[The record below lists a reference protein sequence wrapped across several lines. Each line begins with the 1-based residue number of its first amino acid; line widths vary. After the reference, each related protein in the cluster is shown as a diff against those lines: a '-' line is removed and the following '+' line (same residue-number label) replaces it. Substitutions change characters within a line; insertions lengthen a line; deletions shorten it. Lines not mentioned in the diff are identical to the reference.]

1 MRNFSFHNLCLGSFL
16 YFLPVPF
23 LVLFPFCSTS
33 VLLYENLYMLMDFN
47 PFHKY
52 ISVSISLMND
62 LNVFHDL
69 QEKQREKKHR
79 KEKKDKE
86 KRDSKEKKEKDR
98 IDEKHREKKD
108 KKEKQRDKK
117 EKDRDK
123 DKDKV
128 SNSDEKKLPGKS
140 EDHDGEKTSNEKKLL
155 PKSEGHN
162 REKFI
167 QKDKEK
173 NRDSSSI
180 SSEKK
185 VARQFSGYSGEKL
198 SQNSYLAGDSKD
210 SKFLQELGRRVRDED
225 RATGN
230 QLVEKFTSTDRKRD
244 EGVVRLVAKATHSL
258 DGGKEKKKDKTG
270 GDERKL
276 DEHGVRDDARF
287 SGHAMVQSL
296 AGVVQTRTEGVPRP
310 LEKDVESKTEGKENT
325 KKKEGDDKR
334 GDKHKDKDREKKGQ
348 GKEKDRDKEK
358 KKEEKAKMK
367 SEHKKVEKDIL
378 KDKKK
383 NDLLGT
389 HDMKTLR
396 LPNSS
401 DKNAISE
408 ANIRK
413 RKDSE
418 TNGFYHA
425 NDNRPNKLPR
435 PSSSPHSS
443 TETNKLTRPISSS
456 HPLTETNVVPRPTSS
471 PHPLTGNGKILEPGQ
486 TSALFT
492 SDRQASAN
500 NLKADNKE
508 RKVNGMISSQP
519 LSVSTAKS
527 LFTTVQADQI
537 AEVSMNPPHP
547 DTKYLNQILSVPKR
561 EELSKDHD
569 LEWLIHGSDSQLQK
583 PKVISAGNDEMP
595 EVWAE
600 AMRIESADVC
610 ALPYVIPF

>member
-1 MRNFSFHNLCLGSFL
+1 MKSTGKRKTKRKNRERKRRRTGIKIKIKIKVATQMRRDFQGNLRIMMEREPPMRKNCFQNLRVHNG
-16 YFLPVPF
+16 
-23 LVLFPFCSTS
+23 
-33 VLLYENLYMLMDFN
+33 
-47 PFHKY
+47 
-52 ISVSISLMND
+52 
-62 LNVFHDL
+62 
-69 QEKQREKKHR
+69 
-79 KEKKDKE
+79 
-86 KRDSKEKKEKDR
+86 
-98 IDEKHREKKD
+98 
-108 KKEKQRDKK
+108 
-117 EKDRDK
+117 
-123 DKDKV
+123 
-128 SNSDEKKLPGKS
+128 
-140 EDHDGEKTSNEKKLL
+140 
-155 PKSEGHN
+155 
-162 REKFI
+162 EKFI

-185 VARQFSGYSGEKL
+185 VAGQFSGYSGEKL

-210 SKFLQELGRRVRDED
+210 SKFFQELGRRVRDED

-244 EGVVRLVAKATHSL
+244 EGVVRLVAKAIHSL
-258 DGGKEKKKDKTG
+258 DGGKEKKKDKRG

-287 SGHAMVQSL
+287 SGHAMFQSL

-389 HDMKTLR
+389 HGMKTLR

-418 TNGFYHA
+418 TNGFYHDVPFCWELMTA
-425 NDNRPNKLPR
+425 GLISCQG

-443 TETNKLTRPISSS
+443 TETNKLTRPVSSS
-456 HPLTETNVVPRPTSS
+456 YPLTETNVVPRPTSS

-492 SDRQASAN
+492 SDRQA
-500 NLKADNKE
+500 
-508 RKVNGMISSQP
+508 
-519 LSVSTAKS
+519 KS

-547 DTKYLNQILSVPKR
+547 DSKYLNQILSVPKR

-583 PKVISAGNDEMP
+583 PKVISPGNDEMP